1 MKTERL
7 TMAQALVKF
16 LDNQYISFDGSE
28 NKFVEGVLG
37 IFGHGIVVGLGE
49 ALEQKDHNLKFIQGK
64 NEQGIGHIAIGFAK
78 QMKRKKIMAVTSS
91 IGPGALNMVTAAGTA
106 TANRIPVL
114 FLPADTY
121 ATRQPDPVLQQIEQP
136 YDFNITANDAFKP
149 VSKYWDRISRPEQL
163 MTAAI
168 NAMRVLTD
176 PAETGAVTLCLP
188 QDVQGEVYDYPSE
201 FFKKR
206 MHYIQ
211 RRDIDSD
218 VLTKV
223 VNLIAS
229 KQKPYVIC
237 GGGVKYSEAGR
248 ELEKFCE
255 KFKIPFGE
263 TQAGKGT
270 VLWDHPYN
278 LGGAG
283 VTGTSAANKI
293 AWDADLVIG
302 VGTRLNDFTT
312 SSKWA
317 YQNKDVDFITINLND
332 YDAYKMNAFP
342 VIADAKKALAAMTQ
356 ALEKKGYISKYTV
369 DIKKAVEEWRDEADR
384 LYNMELKEGLSQT
397 RVLGELNE
405 KLTEANAII
414 VTASGSLPSDAQR
427 LWRIR
432 SHNVYHAEYAFS
444 CMGYEVAGAIGAKIA
459 EPEKEVYAVVGDGG
473 FLMLHTELV
482 TSIQEGIKI
491 NVILIDNHGFQCIHN
506 LQRSQGIPSFANE
519 FRYREEETGKLTGEY
534 VPVDYAKVAEGY
546 GVRSF
551 KASSVEEIYRAFS
564 EIQNSNQSTLLDIKV
579 LPGTMSD
586 GYNSWWRVG
595 TAQKSKYKEVEK
607 AAEAIK
613 EETAKAKQF

>member
-16 LDNQYISFDGSE
+16 LDNQYICFDGKES
-28 NKFVEGVLG
+28 KFVEGILG

-49 ALEQKDHNLKFIQGK
+49 ALEQKDHGLKFIQGK

-136 YDFNITANDAFKP
+136 YNSNITANDAFKP

-188 QDVQGEVYDYPSE
+188 QDVQGEIYDYPAE

-206 MHYIQ
+206 VHYIQ

-218 VLTKV
+218 VLAKAV
-223 VNLIAS
+223 ELIAS

-293 AWDADLVIG
+293 AWEADLVIG
-302 VGTRLNDFTT
+302 VGTRLDDFTT

-317 YQNKDVDFITINLND
+317 YQNEDVDFITINLND

-342 VIADAKKALAAMTQ
+342 VIADAKKALAAITRE
-356 ALEKKGYISKYTV
+356 LEKKGYISKYTV
-369 DIKKAVEEWRDEADR
+369 DIKEAIEEWKDEADR
-384 LYNMELKEGLSQT
+384 LYKMELENGLSQT

-427 LWRIR
+427 LWRTR
-432 SHNVYHAEYAFS
+432 SHNAYHAEYAFS
-444 CMGYEVAGAIGAKIA
+444 CMGYEVAGAIGAKLA
-459 EPEKEVYAVVGDGG
+459 EPDKEVYAVVGDGG

-491 NVILIDNHGFQCIHN
+491 NVVLMDNHGFQCIHN
-506 LQRSQGIPSFANE
+506 LQKSQGIPSFANE
-519 FRYREEETGKLTGEY
+519 FRYREEETGRLTGEY

-551 KASSVEEIYRAFS
+551 RVSSIEEIYRAFS
-564 EIQNSNQSTLLDIKV
+564 EIQNSDRSTLLDIKV

-607 AAEAIK
+607 AAEAIR
-613 EETAKAKQF
+613 EEASKAKQF